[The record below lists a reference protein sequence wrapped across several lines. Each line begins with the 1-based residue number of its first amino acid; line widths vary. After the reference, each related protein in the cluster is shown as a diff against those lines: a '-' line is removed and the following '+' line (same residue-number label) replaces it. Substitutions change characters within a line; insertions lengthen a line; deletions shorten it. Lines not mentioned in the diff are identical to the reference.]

1 MKALAVDAAAPS
13 FVEIMAGRRVVFLTF
28 NDVYKLF
35 PDDDGIGGVAELAT
49 LLERTKQQLP
59 QDADVIVTLNGDFLW
74 RNERERPDKAELM
87 IKLLHLLGVQF
98 IVLGNHEFDFGAKRC
113 MELLRSIR
121 CSVLAANARL
131 RSTKELFPGV
141 RDVEVVELP
150 LSGLRLGL
158 FGVLVSSRQVY
169 VHPDD
174 ELLLLESEVDHAQ
187 RCVLALQASGV
198 DLIVGLT
205 HMSLAKDQ
213 LIARNVQGIDLLL
226 GGHDHEPATVLQG
239 RTLVH
244 RSGCDGRWLGQIE
257 VTIATQESLGRSVH
271 FEWAM
276 HLNFGFQPSPAI
288 QAMIARYCD
297 AVAKEDRLDT
307 AKNEVLAITRTALDG
322 TRYTLRTGESNLA
335 NLITDAV
342 RDAFEGADCAVLNG
356 GFIQGE
362 RVHSATLKLTPSWLL
377 EIIPIP
383 NLTVCV
389 EVGAEAF
396 VQALD
401 VYLSRY
407 PDSSAAFPHVSGV
420 FVRFEPTATDVFKR
434 VQLFRD
440 GDHLQPIPRVATLR
454 VATSE
459 FLVAEMSGREFL
471 QTGTIVARGG
481 VIRDIVASFLRRTPK
496 QELHYSKNEG
506 RLVIV

>member
-1 MKALAVDAAAPS
+1 MKALAVHAAAAS
-13 FVEIMAGRRVVFLTF
+13 FVDMMAGRRVVFLTF

-59 QDADVIVTLNGDFLW
+59 RDADVIVTLNGDFLW
-74 RNERERPDKAELM
+74 RNERERPDKDELM

-141 RDVEVVELP
+141 RDIEVVELP

-187 RCVLALQASGV
+187 RCVMALQASGV

-213 LIARNVQGIDLLL
+213 LIARN
-226 GGHDHEPATVLQG
+226 
-239 RTLVH
+239 
-244 RSGCDGRWLGQIE
+244 IE
-257 VTIATQESLGRSVH
+257 VIIATQETLGRSVH
-271 FEWAM
+271 FEWTM

-288 QAMIARYCD
+288 HAMIARYCD

-383 NLTVCV
+383 NPTVCV

-459 FLVAEMSGREFL
+459 FLVAEMSGREFF
-471 QTGTIVARGG
+471 QTGNIVARGG

-496 QELHYSKNEG
+496 QELHYSRNEG